1 LNIAMALA
9 TRSHRLW
16 LVGADRGRGGETAGF
31 GMLVGF
37 MEEEGRVRVW
47 DLGKRE
53 EARLN
58 I

>member
-1 LNIAMALA
+1 MALA
-9 TRSHRLW
+9 TRSHRFW
-16 LVGADRGRGGETAGF
+16 LVGTDRGRGGETAGF